1 MADEGSSR
9 KRRNREL
16 EEATLGATLS
26 DHVSNGDENDRR
38 RGADEGSS
46 RKRRNREFKEVA
58 LAATLNDHV
67 SNGERKE
74 NSPVDCFP
82 RESYAYL

>member
-26 DHVSNGDENDRR
+26 DHVSNGERAERSEVKTSQCDV
-38 RGADEGSS
+38 
-46 RKRRNREFKEVA
+46 FKERA
-58 LAATLNDHV
+58 MRTFPIHHAT
-67 SNGERKE
+67 
-74 NSPVDCFP
+74 
-82 RESYAYL
+82 

>member
-26 DHVSNGDENDRR
+26 DHVSNGERAERSEVKTSQCDV
-38 RGADEGSS
+38 
-46 RKRRNREFKEVA
+46 FKER
-58 LAATLNDHV
+58 AT
-67 SNGERKE
+67 RT
-74 NSPVDCFP
+74 FP
-82 RESYAYL
+82 IQHTA

>member
-26 DHVSNGDENDRR
+26 DHVSNGER
-38 RGADEGSS
+38 AKAQA
-46 RKRRNREFKEVA
+46 KRR
-58 LAATLNDHV
+58 AA
-67 SNGERKE
+67 GK
-74 NSPVDCFP
+74 NSPEDCF
-82 RESYAYL
+82 